1 MAWAKPEFDI
11 SSYTK
16 IMLVGVGVAYTPTK
30 NRGRS
35 ERERQMGGP
44 YFIDDDARADFE
56 DLVRQVFT
64 EEMQKSER
72 FELVR
77 KAGPDVMEIRG
88 GLMDVESYV
97 PEDRFSRTAG
107 QTNIFIT
114 SVGAATLVL
123 ELRDSETGAIM
134 ARSMDRR
141 AAAPIGS
148 SMIEA
153 NRATSAGEVTRLV
166 RFWGT
171 RLREGLDGFGQA
183 QE

>member
-1 MAWAKPEFDI
+1 MGKPDFDI

-35 ERERQMGGP
+35 ERERQLGGP
-44 YFIDDDARADFE
+44 SFIDDDTRADFE
-56 DLVRQVFT
+56 ELVRQVFT

-77 KAGPDVMEIRG
+77 KAGTDVLEIRG
-88 GLMDVESYV
+88 SLMDVESYV

-107 QTNIFIT
+107 QTNIFTT

-123 ELRDSETGAIM
+123 ELRDSESGTFL

-141 AAAPIGS
+141 AAEPMGG

-153 NRATSAGEVTRLV
+153 NRATSAGEVTVRLQTN
-166 RFWGT
+166 GT
-171 RLREGLDGFGQA
+171 DLRLD
-183 QE
+183 

>member
-1 MAWAKPEFDI
+1 MAWAKPDFDI

-16 IMLVGVGVAYTPTK
+16 IMLVGIGVAYTPTK

-35 ERERQMGGP
+35 ERERQLGGP
-44 YFIDDDARADFE
+44 YFINDDSRAAFE
-56 DLVRQVFT
+56 ELVGQVFR
-64 EEMQKSER
+64 EEMQKSEH

-88 GLMDVESYV
+88 SLMDVESYV

-107 QTNIFIT
+107 RNPIFI
-114 SVGAATLVL
+114 SAVGAATLVL
-123 ELRDSETGAIM
+123 ELRDSETGAIL

-141 AAAPIGS
+141 AAEPMGGS
-148 SMIEA
+148 FFEA
-153 NRATSAGEVTRLV
+153 DKATSAAEVTRLI

-171 RLREGLDGFGQA
+171 RLREGLDGFGQ
-183 QE
+183 E